1 MINFYISYFYQIR
14 NMKPNMLPVSTA
26 MLDPKWFHYGRY
38 DQIKFTD
45 PCGSLISYD
54 VKRKYIDKNGVING
68 VRMIDLIMPLY
79 KWEELVKRN
88 ESCEHCRINN
98 GAAGDL
104 FSGMC
109 PFMQEYANCIRE
121 KNPDFQKFI
130 TFCDGYLQFLNQH
143 LNLCLDTII
152 FIVHEAPSK
161 GCGERPELQRWF
173 AENGMELKEWSKDD
187 K

>member
-26 MLDPKWFHYGRY
+26 MWDPKWFHDDKGGRW
-38 DQIKFTD
+38 
-45 PCGSLISYD
+45 
-54 VKRKYIDKNGVING
+54 KYMDKNGVING
-68 VRMIDLIMPLY
+68 VRMIDLMMPLY

-88 ESCEHCRINN
+88 ESCEHCGINN
-98 GAAGDL
+98 GANGSWI
-104 FSGMC
+104 SGMC
-109 PFMQEYANCIRE
+109 PFMKEYAKCIRE

-130 TFCDGYLQFLNQH
+130 NFCDGYLQFLNQR

-173 AENGMELKEWSKDD
+173 AENGMELKEWNKNE
-187 K
+187 

>member
-1 MINFYISYFYQIR
+1 MKISISTFSNIRHFEPYMIPI
-14 NMKPNMLPVSTA
+14 STA
-26 MLDPKWFHYGRY
+26 VWDPKWFHDDKGGRW
-38 DQIKFTD
+38 
-45 PCGSLISYD
+45 
-54 VKRKYIDKNGVING
+54 KYMDKNGVING
-68 VRMIDLIMPLY
+68 VRMIDLMMPLY

-88 ESCEHCRINN
+88 ESCEHCDDWGIT
-98 GAAGDL
+98 GT
-104 FSGMC
+104 C
-109 PFMQEYANCIRE
+109 PFMQEYAKYIRE

-130 TFCDGYLQFLNQH
+130 NFCEEYLYFLNIR
-143 LNLCLDTII
+143 LNLRLDTII

>member
-14 NMKPNMLPVSTA
+14 NMKPNTLPVSTA
-26 MLDPKWFHYGRY
+26 MWDPKWFHDDNGGRW
-38 DQIKFTD
+38 
-45 PCGSLISYD
+45 
-54 VKRKYIDKNGVING
+54 KYMDKNGVING
-68 VRMIDLIMPLY
+68 VRMIDLMMPLY

-88 ESCEHCRINN
+88 ESCEHCGINN
-98 GAAGDL
+98 GANESWI
-104 FSGMC
+104 SGMC
-109 PFMQEYANCIRE
+109 PFMKEYAKCIRE

-130 TFCDGYLQFLNQH
+130 NFCDGYLQFLNQR

>member
-26 MLDPKWFHYGRY
+26 MWDPKWFHDDKRGRW
-38 DQIKFTD
+38 
-45 PCGSLISYD
+45 
-54 VKRKYIDKNGVING
+54 KYMDKNGVING
-68 VRMIDLIMPLY
+68 VRMIDLMMPLY

-88 ESCEHCRINN
+88 ESCEHCGINN
-98 GAAGDL
+98 GANGSWI
-104 FSGMC
+104 SGMC
-109 PFMQEYANCIRE
+109 PFMKEYAKCIRE

-130 TFCDGYLQFLNQH
+130 NFCDGYLQFLNQR

-173 AENGMELKEWSKDD
+173 AENGMELKEWNKDG
-187 K
+187 

>member
-26 MLDPKWFHYGRY
+26 MWDPKWFHDDKRGRW
-38 DQIKFTD
+38 
-45 PCGSLISYD
+45 
-54 VKRKYIDKNGVING
+54 KYMDKNGVING
-68 VRMIDLIMPLY
+68 VRMIDLMMPLY

-88 ESCEHCRINN
+88 ESCEHCGINN
-98 GAAGDL
+98 GANVAWI
-104 FSGMC
+104 SGMC
-109 PFMQEYANCIRE
+109 PFMKEYAKCIRE

-130 TFCDGYLQFLNQH
+130 NFCDGYLQFLNQR

-173 AENGMELKEWSKDD
+173 AENGMELKEWNKDE
-187 K
+187 

>member
-26 MLDPKWFHYGRY
+26 MWDPKWFHDDKGERWQYM
-38 DQIKFTD
+38 
-45 PCGSLISYD
+45 
-54 VKRKYIDKNGVING
+54 DKNGVING
-68 VRMIDLIMPLY
+68 VRMIDLMMPLY

-88 ESCEHCRINN
+88 ESCEHCGTNN
-98 GAAGDL
+98 GANRAWI
-104 FSGMC
+104 SGMC
-109 PFMQEYANCIRE
+109 PFMKEYAKCIRE

-130 TFCDGYLQFLNQH
+130 NFCDGYLQFLNQR

-173 AENGMELKEWSKDD
+173 AENGMELKEWSKDV
-187 K
+187 

>member
-26 MLDPKWFHYGRY
+26 MWDPKWFHDDNGGRW
-38 DQIKFTD
+38 
-45 PCGSLISYD
+45 
-54 VKRKYIDKNGVING
+54 KYMDKNGVING
-68 VRMIDLIMPLY
+68 VRMIDLMMPLY

-88 ESCEHCRINN
+88 ESCEHCGINN
-98 GAAGDL
+98 GANGSWI
-104 FSGMC
+104 SGMC
-109 PFMQEYANCIRE
+109 PFMKEYAKCIRE

-130 TFCDGYLQFLNQH
+130 NFCDGYLQFLNQR

-173 AENGMELKEWSKDD
+173 YENGMELKEWNKDE
-187 K
+187 

>member
-26 MLDPKWFHYGRY
+26 MWDPKWFHHGRY

-88 ESCEHCRINN
+88 ESCEHCNDWGIT
-98 GAAGDL
+98 GT
-104 FSGMC
+104 C
-109 PFMQEYANCIRE
+109 PFMQEYAKYIRE

-130 TFCDGYLQFLNQH
+130 NFCEEYLYFLNIR
-143 LNLCLDTII
+143 LNLHLDTII

-161 GCGERPELQRWF
+161 GCGERPEIQRWF

>member
-26 MLDPKWFHYGRY
+26 MWDPKWFHDDKGGRW
-38 DQIKFTD
+38 
-45 PCGSLISYD
+45 
-54 VKRKYIDKNGVING
+54 KYMDKNGVING
-68 VRMIDLIMPLY
+68 VRMIDLMMPLY

-88 ESCEHCRINN
+88 ESCEHCGINN
-98 GAAGDL
+98 GANGSWI
-104 FSGMC
+104 SGMC
-109 PFMQEYANCIRE
+109 PFMKEYAKCIRE

-130 TFCDGYLQFLNQH
+130 NFCDGYLQFLNQR

-173 AENGMELKEWSKDD
+173 AENGMELKEWNKDE
-187 K
+187 